1 MLHLLALLVL
11 DRCRFACGF
20 PLLSGASRIGRCA
33 GATSCSL
40 GLLGGGHWVQASYV
54 HGDGVTRV
62 LLDRDRKVAISQMLR
77 LNVGLLKV
85 SNGETAINSS
95 LRCLV

>member
-1 MLHLLALLVL
+1 M
-11 DRCRFACGF
+11 
-20 PLLSGASRIGRCA
+20 
-33 GATSCSL
+33 
-40 GLLGGGHWVQASYV
+40 QASYV

-85 SNGETAINSS
+85 SNGETAIYSS